1 MTILIA
7 DNTGLL
13 DGSLITEVVAAGGLV
28 RASQGFHYG
37 PGRGLCWHVETRNQ
51 MGEPFR
57 RTERTYP
64 DAPGMNALVALRRYL
79 VERERDSI
87 GVCDSCGQMMY
98 RDDDYLMQP
107 VTIAG
112 ESNAATWQMHRRCAE
127 GED

>member
-13 DGSLITEVVAAGGLV
+13 DGSLITSCTSGD
-28 RASQGFHYG
+28 
-37 PGRGLCWHVETRNQ
+37 GRYEAIQYWRGSEWRIYDHRHLGRHIQV
-51 MGEPFR
+51 
-57 RTERTYP
+57 YP

-87 GVCDSCGQMMY
+87 GTCDSCGQMMY